1 VEFSVETVGYL
12 LGEWLPPF
20 ALAAA
25 FVFGALRGKESRKWR
40 LAAVVAVALSYLVV
54 ADTKD
59 VIASTDVKAATNI
72 LANVKTL
79 EDLNKAINENRDNQ
93 LMQLLRVSMPVKQ
106 QAGQRVQ
113 ALLESLDDKEL
124 DWQVD
129 LNSPQRLLN
138 KLRKA
143 KSNMVAAQSKLPQ
156 IFDEELSAV
165 RRAVAEVQVKEKLRA
180 SVTDYFVKTAGKET
194 ETFKRYLEAKVKV
207 LNAGGKQAAFL
218 ININGRYKWDSQVS
232 RFAFFRDDDL
242 QTYNKYA
249 DDLASAVAELE
260 RTKAEVDAMGPTEIN
275 NMVQQLRPLRLR

>member
-1 VEFSVETVGYL
+1 METVDYL
-12 LGEWLPPF
+12 FGDWL

-72 LANVKTL
+72 IANVKTL